1 MPQRRPHLP
10 AGAPAAPQRSGRVLA
25 GWLWRAH
32 LRRRW
37 ASLAGAFVLM
47 ALEGASVGMLS
58 YVIRPMFD
66 SIYPGADYAA
76 VITVAASVAG
86 IFGLRAVAGFGNKVL
101 ISRLAEGVSAELQET
116 MLRHVLRL
124 DLLFFQK
131 NPPGELIERIRGDNA
146 TVRLLWPGIVLAFGK
161 ELVALISLVTVAL
174 WIDWRWTLVAAVGLP
189 LVLLPLSMLQKRIRK
204 MATRA
209 RDAAGDLTT
218 QLDEDFHGIATIQ
231 LTGSEDHEAG
241 RFRGA
246 LAKFRK
252 ARTRSDMAAAAI
264 PVMFDLVAAAGF
276 AGVMLYGGA
285 EIIEGKKTLGEFMSF
300 FMAMAL
306 VFEPL
311 RRLGSVSG
319 QWAQLRISL
328 ERMRGLLDAVPRLT
342 SPAAP
347 KPLPS
352 GPIRL
357 AMEKVSFLYDEVP
370 VLCDLDL
377 VAEPGQTTA
386 IVGPS
391 GAGKTTV
398 FQLLTRMADPQGGRV
413 TLNGVDLRDLD
424 LAALRASFAVVS
436 QDSAL
441 FDESLADNV
450 RLGARD
456 RSDAALARALAD
468 AHATDFVAALPQGAA
483 TQAGPRGSALSGG
496 QRQRISIARA
506 LLRDAPIL
514 LLDEATSALDSQS
527 EQAVTAALARLGQG
541 RTTLV
546 IAHRLATVRQAD
558 KIVVMDKGRVVDQG
572 RHEDL
577 LARGG
582 LYADLYRL
590 QFKD

>member
-1 MPQRRPHLP
+1 MT
-10 AGAPAAPQRSGRVLA
+10 APYRSGRVLA

-32 LRRRW
+32 LQRRW
-37 ASLAGAFVLM
+37 ASLAGAFVMM
-47 ALEGASVGMLS
+47 ALEGASIGMLS

-66 SIYPGADYAA
+66 SIHPGASYSA
-76 VITVAASVAG
+76 VTAVAASIAG
-86 IFGLRAVAGFGNKVL
+86 IFGLRAVAGFINKVL
-101 ISRLAEGVSAELQET
+101 ISRLAEGVSAELQDG

-124 DLLFFQK
+124 DLHFFQH
-131 NPPGELIERIRGDNA
+131 NPPGDLIERLRGDNA
-146 TVRLLWPGIVLAFGK
+146 TVRMLWPGIIMAFGRD
-161 ELVALISLVTVAL
+161 LVSLLSLLTVAL
-174 WIDWRWTLVAAVGLP
+174 MIDWRWTLVAVVGLP
-189 LVLLPLSMLQKRIRK
+189 MILLPLAMLQKRIRK
-204 MATRA
+204 MASRA

-231 LTGSEDHEAG
+231 LTGAEEHEAG
-241 RFRGA
+241 RFRVA
-246 LAKFRK
+246 LAQFRK
-252 ARTRSDMAAAAI
+252 ARTRSDAAAAAI

-276 AGVMLYGGA
+276 AGVMLFGGA
-285 EIIEGKKTLGEFMSF
+285 EIIAGKKTIGEFMSF

-319 QWAQLRISL
+319 QWAQLQISL
-328 ERMRGLLDAVPRLT
+328 ERMRGLLDVVPRLT
-342 SPAAP
+342 SPAHP
-347 KPLPS
+347 KPMPLAQ
-352 GPIRL
+352 GVRL
-357 AMEKVSFLYDEVP
+357 ALEGVSFAYDDLP
-370 VLCDLDL
+370 VLSDLHL
-377 VAEPGQTTA
+377 VAEAGQTTA

-398 FQLLTRMADPQGGRV
+398 FQLLTRMADPQAGRV
-413 TLNGVDLRDLD
+413 TLNGMDLREMD
-424 LAALRASFAVVS
+424 LAALRRAFAVVS

-450 RLGARD
+450 RMGARD

-468 AHATDFVAALPQGAA
+468 AHAQNFVAALPLGAN

-527 EQAVTAALARLGQG
+527 EQAVTAALSRLGHG

-558 KIVVMDKGRVVDQG
+558 KIVVMDKGRVVQEG

-577 LARGG
+577 LAQGG
-582 LYADLYRL
+582 LYADLHRL
-590 QFKD
+590 QFKA

>member
-1 MPQRRPHLP
+1 MSAQY
-10 AGAPAAPQRSGRVLA
+10 RSGRALA
-25 GWLWRAH
+25 GWLWRGH

-37 ASLAGAFVLM
+37 ASLTGAFVMM
-47 ALEGASVGMLS
+47 ALEGASIGMLT

-76 VITVAASVAG
+76 VTAVAVSVAG
-86 IFGLRAVAGFGNKVL
+86 IFGLRAVAGFCNRIL
-101 ISRLAEGVSAELQET
+101 ISRLAEGVSAELQEA

-124 DLLFFQK
+124 DRQFFQR
-131 NPPGELIERIRGDNA
+131 NPPGELIERLRGDNA
-146 TVRLLWPGIVLAFGK
+146 TVRLLWPGIVMAFGRD
-161 ELVALISLVTVAL
+161 LVSLLSLLAVAL
-174 WIDWRWTLVAAVGLP
+174 WIDWRWTLVAVIGVP
-189 LVLLPLSMLQKRIRK
+189 LILLPLSMLQKRIRK
-204 MATRA
+204 MARRA

-241 RFRGA
+241 RFRVA
-246 LAKFRK
+246 LAQFRK
-252 ARTRSDMAAAAI
+252 ARTRSDAAAAAI
-264 PVMFDLVAAAGF
+264 PVLFDLVAAAGF
-276 AGVMLYGGA
+276 AGVMLFGGA
-285 EIIEGKKTLGEFMSF
+285 EIIAGKKTLGEFMSF

-319 QWAQLRISL
+319 QWAQLQTSL
-328 ERMRGLLDAVPRLT
+328 ERMHGLLDVVPRLT
-342 SPAAP
+342 SPARPRPMPEAAA
-347 KPLPS
+347 
-352 GPIRL
+352 GFRL
-357 AMEKVSFLYDEVP
+357 VLEAVSFAYDDTP
-370 VLCDLDL
+370 VLRDLHL
-377 VAEPGQTTA
+377 VAEAGQTTA

-398 FQLLTRMADPQGGRV
+398 FQLLTRMEDPQAGRV

-424 LAALRASFAVVS
+424 LAALRAAFAVVS

-450 RLGARD
+450 RLGAAD
-456 RSDAALARALAD
+456 RTDAGLARALRD
-468 AHATDFVAALPQGAA
+468 AHAQDFVAALPQGVN

-527 EQAVTAALARLGQG
+527 EQAVTAALARRGQG

-558 KIVVMDKGRVVDQG
+558 KIVVMDRGRVVDQG
-572 RHEDL
+572 RHEEL

-582 LYADLYRL
+582 LYADLHRL